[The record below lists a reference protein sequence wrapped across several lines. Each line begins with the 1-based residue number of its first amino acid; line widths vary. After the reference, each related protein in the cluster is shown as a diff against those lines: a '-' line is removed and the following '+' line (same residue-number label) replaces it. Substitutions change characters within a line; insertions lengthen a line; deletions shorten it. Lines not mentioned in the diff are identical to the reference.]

1 VCGSMGVWEC
11 SLSKSL
17 SQSLSTQQSP
27 VRNRYGGKGAQALRA
42 AGQPVVAGLVLR
54 CGWRGAIPCSRTRVR
69 RARPPRNAGKVCSG
83 AVRRWRGGQG
93 TGRPSTFA
101 TRPAGNGRRAFI
113 VILNRNS
120 RLQSPRHR
128 CRSRRAQSGVG
139 RRRPGVPSRL
149 YGARWGAS
157 EDGIPLPGRHVIIEC
172 LEFGRKTLERKR

>member
-1 VCGSMGVWEC
+1 MRFFRGLEAVFNLCRE
-11 SLSKSL
+11 LRRL
-17 SQSLSTQQSP
+17 QQSP
-27 VRNRYGGKGAQALRA
+27 DRNPGRNRYEGRAGPVRRPPPASRDCLREESNTCGSLLAKHLPQGAQALRA

-54 CGWRGAIPCSRTRVR
+54 QEP
-69 RARPPRNAGKVCSG
+69 
-83 AVRRWRGGQG
+83 
-93 TGRPSTFA
+93 GRSSTFA
-101 TRPAGNGRRAFI
+101 TRPAGNDRRAFI